1 MYNNNYN
8 NRNTNSRWE
17 NNKQNN
23 LTKYSK
29 DMDKLKYAEEVMD
42 FTSKENNKKEKQLT
56 SNQMRIILSLFVN
69 VKNELEQ
76 KEIEEELSKE
86 ELYKIKYIKV
96 KLIYQIS
103 RTGLEEFFRNS
114 YLGNMID
121 DVITRKD
128 FYNVVDYVEALVAY
142 QKYYFKK

>member
-17 NNKQNN
+17 NDKQNN

-29 DMDKLKYAEEVMD
+29 DMDKLKYAEEVMKD
-42 FTSKENNKKEKQLT
+42 ISKGNNKNEKIT
-56 SNQMRIILSLFVN
+56 NNQMRIILSLFVN
-69 VKNELEQ
+69 TKNELEQ
-76 KEIEEELSKE
+76 KEIEEELTEE

-103 RTGLEEFFRNS
+103 RTNLKDFLKKS
-114 YLGNMID
+114 YLSEMLN
-121 DVITRKD
+121 DVVTRKD
-128 FYNVVDYVEALVAY
+128 FYNLVDYVEALVAY

>member
-1 MYNNNYN
+1 MYNSNYN

-17 NNKQNN
+17 NDKQNN

-29 DMDKLKYAEEVMD
+29 DMDKLKYAEEVME
-42 FTSKENNKKEKQLT
+42 FTSKENNKKEKLT

-69 VKNELEQ
+69 TKNELEQ
-76 KEIEEELSKE
+76 KEIEEELTKE

-128 FYNVVDYVEALVAY
+128 FYNLVDYVEALVAY
-142 QKYYFKK
+142 QKYYFNK